1 MRASRNVKWIIGCI
15 LLGSSALF
23 AQIPVYYQHV
33 EPIITKNCAQP
44 CHHAGG
50 VGPFSLMS
58 YEDVSKRGKFIA
70 KVTEIRYMPPFPA
83 DRSFQHYANERG
95 LTEEEIT
102 TIRQWVTNGMPRGN
116 AAAPAPAPV
125 RATPRGRPIPDGRP
139 IPEDRPIPRGRPI
152 PDGRPLKD
160 ASRRTMRFRMSRPYA
175 IKGDGRE
182 DFRYFH
188 VPMNLKE
195 DIWVEAVE
203 FIPGNRK
210 RLHHSRLMIDS
221 TGTMQAIDGIA
232 EDDPKLRFFQQ
243 TPLAD
248 AFLYGWVPGND
259 RVNFP
264 AGTAKHIKAGSDL
277 ILNIHYAPSPA
288 DETDQSEVILHLAP
302 KPAQH
307 TVQTLT
313 LTENDVTN
321 QPFLLPANTKPT
333 FFAKH
338 GPIQQDIQLISVL
351 PHMHLLGKTFRA
363 FAITPDGEAINLIKI
378 DDWDYKWQLTYQFKE
393 LLTVPKGSIIIAE
406 GRYDNTAQNPLNP
419 NNPVRDV
426 GYGWNSTDE
435 MMNLVFYYIVKSE
448 RAAGAKE

>member
-1 MRASRNVKWIIGCI
+1 MSAIRNAARIAAW
-15 LLGSSALF
+15 LLFWCNGLWGQTPA
-23 AQIPVYYQHV
+23 YYPHV
-33 EPIITKNCAQP
+33 EPIILKNCALP

-50 VGPFSLMS
+50 VGPFALMT

-95 LTEEEIT
+95 LTDGEIAA
-102 TIRQWVTNGMPRGN
+102 IRQWVTNGMPRGN
-116 AAAPAPAPV
+116 TPTPV
-125 RATPRGRPIPDGRP
+125 RATPNGRPAPSGRP
-139 IPEDRPIPRGRPI
+139 SPLGRPT
-152 PDGRPLKD
+152 DEAKTAQQSDD
-160 ASRRTMRFRMSRPYA
+160 ASRRIMHFRMTRPYA

-195 DIWVEAVE
+195 DIWVEAIE

-221 TGTMQAIDGIA
+221 TGTMQVIDGIA

-259 RVNFP
+259 RVTFP
-264 AGTAKHIKAGSDL
+264 AGTAKYIKAGSDL

-288 DETDQSEVILHLAP
+288 DETDQSEVILYLAP

-307 TVQTLT
+307 AVQTLT
-313 LTENDVTN
+313 LTENDITN
-321 QPFLLPANTKPT
+321 QPFRLAANTKPT
-333 FFAKH
+333 FFAKY
-338 GPIQQDIQLISVL
+338 GPLQQDIRLISVL

-378 DDWDYKWQLTYQFKE
+378 DDWDYKWQLTYQFKA

-406 GRYDNTAQNPLNP
+406 GLYDNTAQNPLNP
-419 NNPVRDV
+419 NTPVRDV

-435 MMNLVFYYIVKSE
+435 MMNLVLYYVLTSE
-448 RAAGAKE
+448 RAAAAAAKE